1 LFRHSIPPTRRP
13 SGSRKLVAALLLLVV
28 WLSGP
33 VSTWAQAWPPLD
45 GVVADDTGRLDAVE
59 INRAA
64 RDLEA
69 QGVRPLAVFADTLP
83 PGMSIEQYARAAVAN
98 YNMGTNGLPEADLF
112 AVVVTLNPRERIILY
127 GDRLKPIME
136 GPRSGGTLVS
146 TISDNYLV
154 PNLRDGD
161 YTKAFAE
168 TLRQAAREIDLVRN
182 PPPTATPPPALITNI
197 DTGGLGNALLWC
209 VFVVIGLGALA
220 VFVPLLW
227 RQWKRG
233 QEAAA
238 RRRSLQDQ
246 LVQARN
252 VAADMIT
259 DLDFPADPRGQI
271 QYRFLALSL
280 ERERPEQL
288 AQITEQYRQQYERV
302 SQALQLYNN
311 LSQSRPATEEQ
322 LTAAIAQYQQVQTE
336 VKNAGEFLRRLAEQS
351 RAVEA
356 EIAAAPGETDAAK
369 KAIAAATDEIT
380 RLAAAAPDLY
390 TIQPERALEPAIDGM
405 QEAERALQ
413 AQPPLSLRA
422 YERASSARSIVG
434 HVAGS
439 VRSLSEA
446 YARLGEQRAK
456 LQQSR
461 SQGFKLQAFDDRLAH
476 ALALLSEAARH
487 LEAGDR
493 GALDEALTDAAG
505 VIQQIGSELD
515 EAVALRAS
523 NEQALDQLRS
533 AGDEVRRYIQEG
545 AQAFDHVDEYAESSW
560 EDIRGNGTE
569 AQKAADHAFRL
580 WQEATALN
588 SLSPDSPQDFTG
600 AQTRIHQANQLLDQA
615 RQLITAIMERL
626 KNLQESQ
633 RIAQD
638 EIATAERDVQTG
650 RAFIAQHDP
659 DVTPAP
665 EAALRKAQELV
676 SEASAEAQKAKP
688 DWIKVVALARQAN
701 DMADESLADARSQ
714 QEAMQARRLKLRTI
728 AQQAQASL
736 SKASNFASVH
746 RADISGAVVAA
757 IADAQKRAEQGISM
771 SNQAEREGMED
782 VRRAESLERAI
793 TALVAAQQSAES
805 AYNEAATQFAAMEKL
820 RQEAYS
826 ALQDAEE
833 TIRSVT
839 DYIQSNQQVISQRSW
854 QLLEQ
859 AEAAMPEWRDG
870 TAETLRQIASRANQ
884 ARQLAEEAYD
894 GARND
899 IEAYNQRQ
907 TAEAMQAMIA
917 SAAIGSLLNAGSRRR
932 SSGGW
937 GGWGSGG
944 SSGGGG
950 GGGSLSGGWGGGGS
964 LSGSWGGG
972 GSHGGSWGGGG
983 SHSGGW

>member
-1 LFRHSIPPTRRP
+1 
-13 SGSRKLVAALLLLVV
+13 
-28 WLSGP
+28 
-33 VSTWAQAWPPLD
+33 
-45 GVVADDTGRLDAVE
+45 
-59 INRAA
+59 
-64 RDLEA
+64 
-69 QGVRPLAVFADTLP
+69 
-83 PGMSIEQYARAAVAN
+83 MSIEQFARAAVAN
-98 YNMGTNGLPEADLF
+98 YNMGTNKLPEADLF
-112 AVVVTLNPRERIILY
+112 AVAVTLNPRERIILY

-136 GPRSGGTLVS
+136 GPRSGGTLVG
-146 TISDNYLV
+146 TLSDNYLV
-154 PNLRDGD
+154 PNLREGD

-182 PPPTATPPPALITNI
+182 PPPTATPAPAVITNI
-197 DTGGLGNALLWC
+197 DTRGLGNALLWC
-209 VFVVIGLGALA
+209 VLVVVGLGVLA

-227 RQWKRG
+227 RQWKRS
-233 QEAAA
+233 QEVAA

-252 VAADMIT
+252 VAADLIT

-271 QYRFLALSL
+271 QYRFLVLSL
-280 ERERPEQL
+280 ESERPEQL
-288 AQITEQYRQQYERV
+288 TQITEQYRQQYERV

-311 LSQSRPATEEQ
+311 LSQGRPATEEQ

-336 VKNAGEFLRRLAEQS
+336 VKNAGEFLRWLAEQS

-356 EIAAAPGETDAAK
+356 EISAAPGETDAAK

-390 TIQPERALEPAIDGM
+390 SLLPERALKPAIDAAL
-405 QEAERALQ
+405 EAERALQ

-422 YERASSARSIVG
+422 YEYASSARS
-434 HVAGS
+434 VAGGVVTS
-439 VRSLSEA
+439 VTSLSGA

-456 LQQSR
+456 LQQLR
-461 SQGFKLQAFDDRLAH
+461 SQGFKLQTFDGCVVH
-476 ALALLSEAARH
+476 ALTLLSEAARH
-487 LEAGDR
+487 LEAGDH
-493 GALDEALTDAAG
+493 GALDEALADAAG
-505 VIQQIGSELD
+505 AIQQIGSALD

-600 AQTRIHQANQLLDQA
+600 GQARIQQANQLLDQA
-615 RQLITAIMERL
+615 RHLITAIVERL

-633 RIAQD
+633 RVAQD
-638 EIATAERDVQTG
+638 EIATAERDVQAG
-650 RAFIAQHDP
+650 RAFVTQHDP
-659 DVTPAP
+659 DVTHAP
-665 EAALRKAQELV
+665 EAELRKAHDLV
-676 SEASAEAQKAKP
+676 GEARAEAQKAKP
-688 DWIKVVALARQAN
+688 DWIRVVALARQAN
-701 DMADESLADARSQ
+701 DMADKALADARSQ
-714 QEAMQARRLKLRTI
+714 QEAMLARRLKLRTL

-736 SKASNFASVH
+736 SKAANFASVH
-746 RADISGAVVAA
+746 RADISGAVLAA
-757 IADAQKRAEQGISM
+757 IADAQKQAEQGISM
-771 SNQAEREGMED
+771 SNEAEREGVED
-782 VRRAESLERAI
+782 VRRGESLERAI
-793 TALVAAQQSAES
+793 AALAAAQRAAES
-805 AYNEAATQFAAMEKL
+805 AYNEAAGQFAAMEKL
-820 RQEAYS
+820 RQEAYG
-826 ALQDAEE
+826 ALQDAQE
-833 TIRSVT
+833 TVRSVA
-839 DYIQSNQQVISQRSW
+839 DYMQSNQQVISRRSW

-859 AEAAMPEWRDG
+859 AEAVMPEWRDG
-870 TAETLRQIASRANQ
+870 TAETLRQIASQ
-884 ARQLAEEAYD
+884 AGQAQQLAEQAYD
-894 GARND
+894 GARHD
-899 IEAYNQRQ
+899 IDAWNRRQ
-907 TAEAMQAMIA
+907 AAEAMQAMIA
-917 SAAIGSLLNAGSRRR
+917 SAALGSLLSAGSRQR

-944 SSGGGG
+944 SSGGGGG

-972 GSHGGSWGGGG
+972 GSHSGSWGGGG